1 MAFPN
6 DEGVSTSFTHL
17 HDGYG
22 VSYEYDVYLSFKGED
37 IRYNFTSHLYKA
49 LSVRGLNTFLHDDIG
64 RGEGV
69 VAALRKGC
77 KSSHTSVIVL
87 SQNYAFSS
95 LCLNEL
101 VMILEQREKNGRLVL
116 PIFYK
121 VNPSEVRK
129 QLGTFGLI
137 NFESDRY
144 GEQTVKMWKEAL
156 TKVANLSGWHLEKGY
171 VSKWLDYFLFI
182 FNFFLLANGKLLS
195 EKLMRSLMTF
205 V

>member
-22 VSYEYDVYLSFKGED
+22 VSYEHDVYLSFRGED
-37 IRYNFTSHLYKA
+37 TRYSFTSYLYKA
-49 LSVRGLNTFLHDDIG
+49 LSVRGLNTFLDEEIG
-64 RGEGV
+64 HGPEEEYL
-69 VAALRKGC
+69 ATLCKAC

-87 SQNYAFSS
+87 SEYYATSS
-95 LCLNEL
+95 WCLNEL
-101 VMILEQREKNGRLVL
+101 VMILEQREKNGQLVL
-116 PIFYK
+116 PIFYE

-137 NFESDRY
+137 NFKSDRY
-144 GEQTVKMWKEAL
+144 GEETVKMWKEAL

-171 VSKWLDYFLFI
+171 VSK
-182 FNFFLLANGKLLS
+182 
-195 EKLMRSLMTF
+195 
-205 V
+205 

>member
-64 RGEGV
+64 RGEEV

-101 VMILEQREKNGRLVL
+101 VMILEQREKNGQLVL

-144 GEQTVKMWKEAL
+144 GEETVKMWKEAL

-171 VSKWLDYFLFI
+171 VSK
-182 FNFFLLANGKLLS
+182 
-195 EKLMRSLMTF
+195 
-205 V
+205 